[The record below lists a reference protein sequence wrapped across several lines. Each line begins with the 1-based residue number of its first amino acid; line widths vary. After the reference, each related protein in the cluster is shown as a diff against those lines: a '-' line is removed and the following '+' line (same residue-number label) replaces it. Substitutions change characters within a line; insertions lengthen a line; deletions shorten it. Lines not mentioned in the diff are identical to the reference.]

1 VHNAPHL
8 TEPLC
13 TQFVGHLNIF
23 VLLPDDLESETSGC
37 ELNESQAG
45 VTGIGIMVVGFD
57 VADTTII
64 VLELTLN
71 DEIVLGAR

>member
-1 VHNAPHL
+1 
-8 TEPLC
+8 
-13 TQFVGHLNIF
+13 
-23 VLLPDDLESETSGC
+23 
-37 ELNESQAG
+37 